1 MQESTTLGIDLA
13 KNIIQ
18 VSEVKHNKVKS
29 NRNSTPDKFRPFL
42 TNKKPSKIV
51 FEACGSAHYWA
62 RQVMDM
68 GHEAIIL
75 PAQFVAGSRQGQKT
89 DANDALAC
97 AVAGNHPN
105 ARAVSIRTEEEQG
118 LQALARIQQ
127 ALTKQSTALNNMLT
141 GLLFEFGIK
150 RSKRSEAP
158 PVDCRKYWKMQ
169 KMGFPASFAMPYKR
183 CFRIIRSL
191 NRN

>member
-1 MQESTTLGIDLA
+1 
-13 KNIIQ
+13 
-18 VSEVKHNKVKS
+18 
-29 NRNSTPDKFRPFL
+29 
-42 TNKKPSKIV
+42 
-51 FEACGSAHYWA
+51 
-62 RQVMDM
+62 MDM

-150 RSKRSEAP
+150 RSKRSEEP
-158 PVDCRKYWKMQ
+158 PVDCRKY
-169 KMGFPASFAMPYKR
+169 
-183 CFRIIRSL
+183 
-191 NRN
+191 

>member
-1 MQESTTLGIDLA
+1 
-13 KNIIQ
+13 
-18 VSEVKHNKVKS
+18 
-29 NRNSTPDKFRPFL
+29 
-42 TNKKPSKIV
+42 
-51 FEACGSAHYWA
+51 
-62 RQVMDM
+62 MDM

-105 ARAVSIRTEEEQG
+105 AGAVSIKTEEEQG

-127 ALTKQSTALNNMLT
+127 ALTKQSAALNNMLT

-150 RSKRSEAP
+150 RSKRSGELPRRLPEILEDASRLLSQCLTRDVSALSGHSTEIE
-158 PVDCRKYWKMQ
+158 VDKCSS
-169 KMGFPASFAMPYKR
+169 GV
-183 CFRIIRSL
+183 
-191 NRN
+191 NR